1 MAAVL
6 GTQEYEREAEIVD
19 LVTSPGHSYWFH
31 ARDPAAGVGPHPTRT
46 HEAVEVEARRGIV
59 GDRFHRKVSKL
70 SSAVSFVAAEA
81 VEAVARELGLAPDAL
96 DPVVMRRNVVTR
108 GIDLNALR
116 RRRFT
121 LRQGDVVLE
130 FEAAGETS
138 PCAWMDWAL
147 APGARDLLRGR
158 GGLRAAPLSSG
169 VLRVGPAVLGTT
181 VPTAPERA
189 GERVR
194 RGGSR
199 GVPGDEGE

>member
-1 MAAVL
+1 MAAAS
-6 GTQEYEREAEIVD
+6 GTQEYEYEVQIVD

-31 ARDPAAGVGPHPTRT
+31 ARDPSVGVGPHPTIT
-46 HEAVEVEARRGIV
+46 HAAVEVVAGRGIV
-59 GDRFHRKVSKL
+59 GDRFHGMTSKL

-81 VEAVARELGLAPDAL
+81 VEEVARELGLAPGAL
-96 DPVVMRRNVVTR
+96 DPVRMRRNVVTR

-116 RRRFT
+116 RRRFA
-121 LRQGDVVLE
+121 LRQGDVVLG

-158 GGLRAAPLSSG
+158 GGLRAAPLTSG
-169 VLRVGPAVLGTT
+169 VLRVGPAVLETT
-181 VPTAPERA
+181 VPAAPERA

-194 RGGSR
+194 RGR
-199 GVPGDEGE
+199 LP